1 MEALRDRLLLA
12 LSEPGPKAS
21 PALVAVEPGA
31 ALLAGVGRLPL
42 WIINQAPGDG
52 RDVLEARV
60 RGAGQAVRS
69 GPVAVAVLS
78 TDPSVPGWLASMVDE
93 VAPKVAALYSLA
105 MDGSVRTVAGDAHLP
120 LEQAFDRAVF
130 SDAFP
135 PPESLAEAILDRR
148 RALVKDAA
156 DTQAFARRMGSAGK
170 PMATWA
176 LMAACGVVF
185 LLQLLW
191 GAGDATLVAGRMGAG
206 SGAKL
211 ASGDWWRLFSPA
223 FLHANWMHVG
233 MNMFALY
240 ALGPTME
247 SILGRSRFVVL
258 YLACAMGASLTTGL
272 LNPDVS
278 SVGASGAV
286 WGLMGAM
293 LGLALRP
300 NGLLPAPMVSS
311 LRRGMLTPILIN
323 TAISFLP
330 GIDMWG
336 HFGGGAAGLLL
347 MLSGVFTGGLRRQ
360 ARDGA
365 SPRSTI
371 FAGLAVVLVLAATAS
386 VAAAIAQG
394 QPWRI
399 QEAPGYTRQPLADTP
414 FEVSWPA
421 GLEVKPAERLEGGPL
436 RIVVGDLSLDPV
448 VVQLTVAQMPD
459 TPVAALV
466 AELDREFTP
475 PEPARVERI
484 QGREIA
490 VANAKSHGLPLE
502 VATTSFDGWSVAVM
516 VVRAPKAPASWQ
528 GIAARVA
535 ASIRPRPDP

>member
-1 MEALRDRLLLA
+1 MTAALSMEAVRDRLLLA

-42 WIINQAPGDG
+42 WIISQAPGDG
-52 RDVLEARV
+52 REVLEARV

-78 TDPSVPGWLASMVDE
+78 TDPSVPGWLASMVDD
-93 VAPKVAALYSLA
+93 VAPKVAALYALA
-105 MDGSVRTVAGDAHLP
+105 ADGRVRTVAGDAHPP

-130 SDAFP
+130 GDAFP
-135 PPESLAEAILDRR
+135 PPEQLAEAILERR
-148 RALVKDAA
+148 RALVQDAA
-156 DTQAFARRMGSAGK
+156 ETQAFARRMGSAGQ
-170 PMATWA
+170 PVATWA
-176 LMAACGVVF
+176 LMAACVVVF

-191 GAGDATLVAGRMGAG
+191 GGGDATLVAGRMGAG

-258 YLACAMGASLTTGL
+258 YLACAMGASLTTGF
-272 LNPDVS
+272 LNPEVS

-300 NGLLPAPMVSS
+300 NGLLPAPVVTS
-311 LRRGMLTPILIN
+311 LRRGMWTPILIN

-336 HFGGGAAGLLL
+336 HFGGGAAGLVLL
-347 MLSGVFTGGLRRQ
+347 LSGAFTGGLRHE
-360 ARDGA
+360 ARGGT
-365 SPRSTI
+365 STRSTV
-371 FAGLAVVLVLAATAS
+371 FAGLAAVLVLAATAS

-399 QEAPGYTRQPLADTP
+399 
-414 FEVSWPA
+414 
-421 GLEVKPAERLEGGPL
+421 
-436 RIVVGDLSLDPV
+436 
-448 VVQLTVAQMPD
+448 
-459 TPVAALV
+459 
-466 AELDREFTP
+466 
-475 PEPARVERI
+475 
-484 QGREIA
+484 
-490 VANAKSHGLPLE
+490 
-502 VATTSFDGWSVAVM
+502 
-516 VVRAPKAPASWQ
+516 
-528 GIAARVA
+528 
-535 ASIRPRPDP
+535 